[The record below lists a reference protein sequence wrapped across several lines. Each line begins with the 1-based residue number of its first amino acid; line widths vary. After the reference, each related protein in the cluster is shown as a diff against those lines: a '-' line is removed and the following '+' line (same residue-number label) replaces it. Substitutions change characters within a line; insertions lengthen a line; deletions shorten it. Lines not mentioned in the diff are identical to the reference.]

1 MKSKEIKEYVEK
13 GYLYVNVLIEIV
25 GNPKE
30 HIEKAMSTVVDTI
43 KKEKG
48 IVFVKEDRGSA
59 EDAGEGL
66 WGVYSEME
74 LLLKSL
80 DNLSWIAFNF
90 MPASIELKEPSKLVL
105 KDKQVTDF
113 MGDILSQL
121 HQVNMNQVQMD
132 SDKKSLLKNINTLIR
147 NAVLLAIDSEIVKK
161 KDADGIAVKIGVK
174 GKELKP
180 VLDAMVKEGS
190 IVQEGEEYARA

>member
-1 MKSKEIKEYVEK
+1 
-13 GYLYVNVLIEIV
+13 
-25 GNPKE
+25 
-30 HIEKAMSTVVDTI
+30 
-43 KKEKG
+43 
-48 IVFVKEDRGSA
+48 
-59 EDAGEGL
+59 
-66 WGVYSEME
+66 
-74 LLLKSL
+74 
-80 DNLSWIAFNF
+80 
-90 MPASIELKEPSKLVL
+90 
-105 KDKQVTDF
+105 
-113 MGDILSQL
+113 
-121 HQVNMNQVQMD
+121 MD

>member
-1 MKSKEIKEYVEK
+1 MKGKEIKGYVEK

-30 HIEKAMSTVVDTI
+30 HIEKAMAGVTDAI
-43 KKEKG
+43 KKKEG
-48 IVFVKEDRGSA
+48 IVFVKEDLGNA

-66 WGVYSEME
+66 WGIYSELE
-74 LLLKSL
+74 LLLKDL
-80 DNLSWIAFNF
+80 DGLSWIAFNF
-90 MPASIELKEPSKLVL
+90 MPASIEIKEPSKITL

-121 HQVNMNQVQMD
+121 HQVNMKQVQLD
-132 SDKKSLLKNINTLIR
+132 SEKKGLLKNIGVLIR
-147 NAVLLAIDSEIVKK
+147 NAVLLTIDSDVVKK
-161 KDADGIAVKIGVK
+161 KNADGIAKKIGVK
-174 GKELKP
+174 EKEIKP

-190 IVQEGEEYARA
+190 IAQQGKEYSRA